1 MKDLITL
8 VEIIG
13 SLGLFL
19 YGMQILSQGLQKA
32 ASGKF
37 RRTMEMM
44 TGNRLLSILTGFLIT
59 VVIQSSSATTVMVVS
74 FVNAGLMNL
83 VSAIGVIIGANI
95 GTTVTGWIVALLG
108 FSMDITVLSLLSM
121 AVALPLMFSK
131 KTKMRDLSEIFL
143 GFGLLFIGLE
153 FIQASMPD
161 ISGKSEVL
169 AFLSSFEDKGVWS
182 ILLCV
187 LIGTLVTIVVQSSSA
202 TMAITLTMAYQGW
215 IGVWTAVALCLGQNI
230 GTTVTA
236 YLASLGTSTSAKRA
250 ALGHIL
256 FNVIGTVLVLLLLK
270 PMMSVVNAVVPGDVF
285 SLDKSEV
292 VKILPTYLAAFHT
305 FFNLFNA
312 IVFFPFIKPF
322 ASLIERIVPEKRK
335 FSDDDYH
342 FTYIADKRTEATEFY
357 LVALEGEVRKMGELT
372 EDMFSSWCSLSSSND
387 SDAVEEKVREL
398 SRMEERGDQMQEQ
411 LTDFA
416 VDMLKD
422 SQTPTNASYLHAIIR
437 IIDEMESITD
447 SIYNLSKLSEDRI
460 RKGIVLHS
468 EERAE
473 IEGYKSLT
481 GSYLSFVMSNISN
494 DSPSMLEE
502 AKDKESRM
510 DSEHKRLGD
519 EVQKRLSEGNGDFRT
534 QLLILE
540 IERNLEHIGDY
551 LTNIAETVCH
561 EEKHTPGLEEV
572 WNGKIMADAE

>member
-322 ASLIERIVPEKRK
+322 AALIERIVPEKRK

-473 IEGYKSLT
+473 IEGYRSLT

-494 DSPSMLEE
+494 DSPSMLKE